1 MKALTPWGFGLVAS
15 SFALS
20 LFSQQPADAGVSA
33 IGFFCGMTSGAP
45 STNVVTDSGKQVP
58 VIRWTSSVFSEAG
71 WSQERRCQEVSSR
84 FDGFL
89 KQGRLAFITTG
100 RINGLPVICTG
111 ASNGGPCD
119 DLLYTLKPSQDSIST
134 LRNLLEIR
142 VKARGPLNET
152 NSRLYVSLDELVST
166 ALANAKQPAS
176 NSPPAIGQGSGLF

>member
-1 MKALTPWGFGLVAS
+1 MKALTPWGLGLVAS
-15 SFALS
+15 SCALS

-100 RINGLPVICTG
+100 RINGLPVICTA
-111 ASNGGPCD
+111 ASNGGACD
-119 DLLYTLKPSQDSIST
+119 GLLYTLKPSQDSIAT

-176 NSPPAIGQGSGLF
+176 NIPPAIGQGTGLF

>member
-1 MKALTPWGFGLVAS
+1 VKALTPWGFGLVAS

-100 RINGLPVICTG
+100 RINGLPVICTA
-111 ASNGGPCD
+111 ASNAGPCD
-119 DLLYTLKPSQDSIST
+119 GFLYTLKPSQDSIST

-176 NSPPAIGQGSGLF
+176 NSPPAIGQGTGLF